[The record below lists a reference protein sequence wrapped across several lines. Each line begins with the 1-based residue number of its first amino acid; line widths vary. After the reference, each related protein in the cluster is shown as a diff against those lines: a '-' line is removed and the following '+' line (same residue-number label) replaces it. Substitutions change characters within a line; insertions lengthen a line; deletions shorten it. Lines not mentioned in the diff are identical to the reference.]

1 MKKKILLG
9 VGALFLLF
17 ASYMAY
23 AILIGSKK
31 SPPDTAAFSQGGLDV
46 KVTYCR
52 PFKKGRLIF
61 GEKSGGA
68 LVPFGQ
74 YWRLGANAATEI
86 TFSKNVLFAGKPV
99 NAGSY
104 RMYAVP
110 SASSWKVVLNS
121 ELGKFGAWEPNHEK
135 DVLSVEVPVEA
146 APAPAEQFTIGFSG
160 EQAGSKM
167 DLTWDTTRVRV
178 PVAVN

>member
-1 MKKKILLG
+1 MKKKILMG
-9 VGALFLLF
+9 VGALLLLF

-31 SPPDTAAFSQGGLDV
+31 SPPDTATFSQGGLDM

-52 PFKKGRLIF
+52 PYKKGRLIF
-61 GEKSGGA
+61 GEKEAGA
-68 LVPFGQ
+68 LVPYGK

-110 SASSWKVVLNS
+110 SASSWKVVLNN
-121 ELGKFGAWEPNHEK
+121 ELGKFGAWEPNQEK

-146 APAPAEQFTIGFSG
+146 APAPTEQFTIGFSG
-160 EQAGSKM
+160 EPSGAKL

-178 PVAVN
+178 PVSVN